1 MDFVNAIILLLN
13 YIFIPA
19 LTYGSQ
25 LALGA
30 IFVTLIY
37 GILRFA
43 NFATGDM
50 MSFGTMATILFTWY
64 FQSLGVSLGVLP
76 TALLAIP
83 FGIIFMILYML
94 LIDKFVFKYY
104 RHQKSPPVQFAMVS
118 IGVMFVTQAV
128 VRIIIGPADRRF
140 FDGEKF
146 IIKAREFKEMT
157 GLNEG
162 LALKSTQ
169 VITIFVTIVLVS
181 LLFWFLNRTKTGK
194 SMKAY
199 SDNEDLALLSG
210 IDPKKIVLVTW
221 VIAGILAT
229 IGGAL
234 YGLDK
239 SFKPFTYFNN
249 MLPIFAAAI
258 VGGIGNPFGAF
269 LGGYVI
275 AFSEIVIAI
284 IKHEDW
290 LTRGVKNVIG
300 LKRPAPY
307 EVDLQTTDWFI
318 NLVEKFNSGKL
329 SVIENLA
336 DRQAAL
342 NQLVI
347 EGSSVFV
354 KLCYSGLFLVVVIIL
369 LILTQKALY
378 SPWGRMM
385 RAIRDNEE
393 AANAMG
399 KNVVKQH
406 LLIFILGSA
415 IVGIAGAM
423 LVTQDGLFTPG
434 SYRPMRYTFLIWVMV
449 IVGGSG
455 NNFGAILG
463 GFVVWF
469 LWIEAAPISLF
480 LINFFT
486 AGIPETNALKA
497 HLIESVPYFRFLLM
511 GLGLLF
517 IMRYRPKGILPEKIE
532 IK

>member
-1 MDFVNAIILLLN
+1 MDLINAIILLLN
-13 YIFIPA
+13 YIFIPG

-50 MSFGTMATILFTWY
+50 MSFGTMMTILFTWY
-64 FQSLGVSLGVLP
+64 FQSLGISLGVLP
-76 TALLAIP
+76 TALIALP
-83 FGIIFMILYML
+83 FGIFFMILYML
-94 LIDKFVFKYY
+94 TIDKFVFKYY
-104 RHQKSPPVQFAMVS
+104 RTQKSPPVQFAMVS

-128 VRIIIGPADRRF
+128 VRIIIGPGDRRF

-181 LLFWFLNRTKTGK
+181 LLFWFLNKTKTGK

-275 AFSEIVIAI
+275 AFSEIL
-284 IKHEDW
+284 
-290 LTRGVKNVIG
+290 LTYAYKKFFMYILPKSMEPEG
-300 LKRPAPY
+300 LIQ
-307 EVDLQTTDWFI
+307 LLSTDY
-318 NLVEKFNSGKL
+318 KFAVSF
-329 SVIENLA
+329 SI
-336 DRQAAL
+336 
-342 NQLVI
+342 LVI
-347 EGSSVFV
+347 V
-354 KLCYSGLFLVVVIIL
+354 L
-369 LILTQKALY
+369 L
-378 SPWGRMM
+378 
-385 RAIRDNEE
+385 
-393 AANAMG
+393 
-399 KNVVKQH
+399 
-406 LLIFILGSA
+406 
-415 IVGIAGAM
+415 
-423 LVTQDGLFTPG
+423 
-434 SYRPMRYTFLIWVMV
+434 YRP
-449 IVGGSG
+449 SG
-455 NNFGAILG
+455 IF
-463 GFVVWF
+463 
-469 LWIEAAPISLF
+469 
-480 LINFFT
+480 
-486 AGIPETNALKA
+486 
-497 HLIESVPYFRFLLM
+497 
-511 GLGLLF
+511 
-517 IMRYRPKGILPEKIE
+517 KGKVL
-532 IK
+532 

>member
-1 MDFVNAIILLLN
+1 MDFINAFVLLLN
-13 YIFIPA
+13 YIIVPA
-19 LTYGSQ
+19 LSYGSQ

-50 MSFGTMATILFTWY
+50 MSFGTMVTILFTWY
-64 FQSLGVSLGVLP
+64 FQSVGINLGILP

-83 FGIIFMILYML
+83 FAVIFMILYML
-94 LIDKFVFKYY
+94 AIDKAVFSYY
-104 RHQKSPPVQFAMVS
+104 RIKKSPPVVLAMVS

-128 VRIIIGPADRRF
+128 VRIIIGPFDRRF

-221 VIAGILAT
+221 IIAGILAT

-275 AFSEIVIAI
+275 AFSEIF
-284 IKHEDW
+284 
-290 LTRGVKNVIG
+290 LTYAYK
-300 LKRPAPY
+300 K
-307 EVDLQTTDWFI
+307 
-318 NLVEKFNSGKL
+318 
-329 SVIENLA
+329 
-336 DRQAAL
+336 
-342 NQLVI
+342 
-347 EGSSVFV
+347 
-354 KLCYSGLFLVVVIIL
+354 FLV
-369 LILTQKALY
+369 Y
-378 SPWGRMM
+378 
-385 RAIRDNEE
+385 
-393 AANAMG
+393 
-399 KNVVKQH
+399 
-406 LLIFILGSA
+406 
-415 IVGIAGAM
+415 
-423 LVTQDGLFTPG
+423 
-434 SYRPMRYTFLIWVMV
+434 
-449 IVGGSG
+449 
-455 NNFGAILG
+455 
-463 GFVVWF
+463 
-469 LWIEAAPISLF
+469 
-480 LINFFT
+480 
-486 AGIPETNALKA
+486 
-497 HLIESVPYFRFLLM
+497 
-511 GLGLLF
+511 
-517 IMRYRPKGILPEKIE
+517 ILPESLEPEGLVQLLSTDYKFAVSFSILV
-532 IK
+532 IVLLYRPQGIFKGRLL

>member
-13 YIFIPA
+13 YIFIPG

-50 MSFGTMATILFTWY
+50 MSFGTMMTILFTWY
-64 FQSLGVSLGVLP
+64 FQSLGISLGVLP

-83 FGIIFMILYML
+83 FGIFFMILYML
-94 LIDKFVFKYY
+94 TIDKFVFKYY
-104 RHQKSPPVQFAMVS
+104 RTQKSPPVQFAMVS

-128 VRIIIGPADRRF
+128 VRIIIGPGDRRF

-275 AFSEIVIAI
+275 AFSEIL
-284 IKHEDW
+284 
-290 LTRGVKNVIG
+290 LTYAYKKFFIYVLPASMEPEG
-300 LKRPAPY
+300 L
-307 EVDLQTTDWFI
+307 VQLLSTDY
-318 NLVEKFNSGKL
+318 KFAVSF
-329 SVIENLA
+329 SI
-336 DRQAAL
+336 
-342 NQLVI
+342 LVI
-347 EGSSVFV
+347 V
-354 KLCYSGLFLVVVIIL
+354 L
-369 LILTQKALY
+369 L
-378 SPWGRMM
+378 
-385 RAIRDNEE
+385 
-393 AANAMG
+393 
-399 KNVVKQH
+399 
-406 LLIFILGSA
+406 
-415 IVGIAGAM
+415 
-423 LVTQDGLFTPG
+423 
-434 SYRPMRYTFLIWVMV
+434 YRP
-449 IVGGSG
+449 SG
-455 NNFGAILG
+455 IF
-463 GFVVWF
+463 
-469 LWIEAAPISLF
+469 
-480 LINFFT
+480 
-486 AGIPETNALKA
+486 
-497 HLIESVPYFRFLLM
+497 
-511 GLGLLF
+511 
-517 IMRYRPKGILPEKIE
+517 KGKVL
-532 IK
+532 